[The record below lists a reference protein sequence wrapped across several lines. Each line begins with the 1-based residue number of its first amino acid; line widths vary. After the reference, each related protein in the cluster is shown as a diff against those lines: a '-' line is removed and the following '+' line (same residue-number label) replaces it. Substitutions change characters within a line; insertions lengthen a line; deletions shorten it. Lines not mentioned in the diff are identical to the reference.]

1 MSYSIKI
8 DTLPDTIS
16 VIQGSIDNKVEEG
29 KTGTFML
36 KGIDGVKP
44 EIKCSVEPSK
54 VDKTTE
60 GYLYTFLNV
69 TKNITCSVT
78 AVAE

>member
-1 MSYSIKI
+1 
-8 DTLPDTIS
+8 
-16 VIQGSIDNKVEEG
+16 
-29 KTGTFML
+29 ML